1 MSIGVRRLVAAL
13 VAVFAALLT
22 GCSVSGVI
30 EVRSADEVMI
40 DVTISHASDEYVC
53 TGVGMGDL
61 PLSVTDKD
69 EPGTCRISGM
79 VHPELLHRYLTVS
92 HAGEF
97 FVMTFNPLLAA
108 PGADAP
114 TESMLSTF
122 TELDL
127 AVVFPGQVT
136 NTTGQADG
144 NVAHFRDPKQ
154 FIRPYGLRA
163 EALDHPGP
171 AWSVIGPIAG
181 FLAGA
186 AAAVLAFA
194 LWRRRGVG
202 DPMGDLE
209 ESTETSDAAAWDEP
223 EGEPML
229 TDEPP
234 TDHSAAGPAESE
246 QPWAPPA
253 PDHHTP
259 DPPRRRP
266 DDSIWA
272 PPDD

>member
-13 VAVFAALLT
+13 VVVFAGLLT

-61 PLSVTDKD
+61 PVTVTDKD
-69 EPGTCRISGM
+69 EPGTCRISGT
-79 VHPELLHRYLTVS
+79 VHPELLHRYLTVA

-97 FVMTFNPLLAA
+97 FVMTFNPLSAA

-127 AVVFPGQVT
+127 AVRFPGQVT

-144 NVAHFRDPKQ
+144 SVAHFRDPKQ

-186 AAAVLAFA
+186 AAAVLAFT
-194 LWRRRGVG
+194 LWRRRGLS
-202 DPMGDLE
+202 DPMSDPE
-209 ESTETSDAAAWDEP
+209 ESTEAPDVEVWDEP
-223 EGEPML
+223 EGEPVL
-229 TDEPP
+229 TGEPP
-234 TDHSAAGPAESE
+234 VDRSADE
-246 QPWAPPA
+246 QAQPEEAWAPPA
-253 PDHHTP
+253 SDR
-259 DPPRRRP
+259 DGSEPPRRRS

>member
-186 AAAVLAFA
+186 AAAVLAFT
-194 LWRRRGVG
+194 LWLRRGVS
-202 DPMGDLE
+202 DPMSDPE
-209 ESTETSDAAAWDEP
+209 ESTEAPDVEVWGEP
-223 EGEPML
+223 EGEPVL
-229 TDEPP
+229 TGQPP
-234 TDHSAAGPAESE
+234 TDHSAAEPAQSE
-246 QPWAPPA
+246 QPWVPPV
-253 PDHHTP
+253 PDR
-259 DPPRRRP
+259 DSAEPPRRRP